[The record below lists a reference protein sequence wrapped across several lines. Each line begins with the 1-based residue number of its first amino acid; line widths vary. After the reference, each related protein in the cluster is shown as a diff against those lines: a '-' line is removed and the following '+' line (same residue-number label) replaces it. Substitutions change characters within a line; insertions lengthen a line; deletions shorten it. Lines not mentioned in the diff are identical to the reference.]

1 MCVFT
6 ACDELKLA
14 AYTLATG
21 TESIHERLAIVWN
34 LHLKQ
39 LDLDDAPEFLQHGFE
54 GVRTSLKQI
63 VSDDL
68 DSSLEIPDAGAIDLV
83 QRVLFLA
90 DDLTQIATVAHYKQI
105 ATEFYSIP
113 KQKPGSEKMNERDPV
128 QHPRRHDLDSR
139 QRLQLAVCA
148 IASGI
153 EPIQLRFARAWDEH
167 LANVETIEF
176 PEYMR
181 KCFADLRDDA
191 RDLLGVSE
199 PAPRLSEERAR
210 QLASRL
216 FFLSQRAN
224 ELSIVKHYRRSLGVF

>member
-1 MCVFT
+1 V
-6 ACDELKLA
+6 
-14 AYTLATG
+14 TG

-39 LDLDDAPEFLQHGFE
+39 LDLDDAPEFLQRGFD

-105 ATEFYSIP
+105 ASEFCSIP
-113 KQKPGSEKMNERDPV
+113 KQPGSEKLNEKDPA
-128 QHPRRHDLDSR
+128 QHSRRHDLDSR
-139 QRLQLAVCA
+139 QRLQLAVYA

-153 EPIQLRFARAWDEH
+153 EPIQRRFAKAWDEH

-176 PEYMR
+176 PESMR
-181 KCFADLRDDA
+181 KCFADLKEDVRDA
-191 RDLLGVSE
+191 LGVSE
-199 PAPRLSEERAR
+199 PAPRLSGDRAR

-224 ELSIVKHYRRSLGVF
+224 ELSIAKHYRRSFGVF